1 MKLLSASLLCLFS
14 TSILA
19 SSLPQ
24 SLEELEKRYLTA
36 YQNKNVD
43 SIYNLIDWTGI
54 SGYKKKMVKV
64 YTRNS
69 LGKKI
74 IKTEFEKID
83 EEFFSDF
90 SVGDKHFKSNLTVD
104 NLFRIKF
111 DNPEREESLVYMVG
125 KSTEGYQFS
134 LSIKNKTK
142 SGT

>member
-19 SSLPQ
+19 SNLPQ
-24 SLEELEKRYLTA
+24 SMVELEKRYLTA

-43 SIYNLIDWTGI
+43 GIYNLIDWTGI

-74 IKTEFEKID
+74 IKTEFEAVD
-83 EEFFSDF
+83 EKFFDDF
-90 SVGDKHFKSNLTVD
+90 SVGDKHFKSNLSVE
-104 NLFRIKF
+104 NLFRIEF
-111 DNPEREESLVYMVG
+111 DNPQREESLVYLVG
-125 KSTEGYQFS
+125 KSPEGYQFS
-134 LSIKNKTK
+134 LSVKNNTK
-142 SGT
+142 

>member
-43 SIYNLIDWTGI
+43 SIYNLIDWAGI

-74 IKTEFEKID
+74 KKTEFEAVD
-83 EEFFSDF
+83 EKLFSAF
-90 SVGDKHFKSNLTVD
+90 SVGEKHFKSNLAVD
-104 NLFRIKF
+104 NLFRIEF
-111 DNPEREESLVYMVG
+111 DNPQREESLVYLVG
-125 KSTEGYQFS
+125 KSSDGYQFS
-134 LSIKNKTK
+134 LSIKNKFK
-142 SGT
+142 SND

>member
-19 SSLPQ
+19 SNLPQ
-24 SLEELEKRYLTA
+24 SMEELEKRYLRA
-36 YQNKNVD
+36 YQNKNLD
-43 SIYNLIDWTGI
+43 GIYSLIDWTGV

-74 IKTEFEKID
+74 KNTEFEAVD
-83 EEFFSDF
+83 EKFFNDF
-90 SVGDKHFKSNLTVD
+90 SVGEKHFKSNLAVD
-104 NLFRIKF
+104 QLFRIEF
-111 DNPEREESLVYMVG
+111 DNPQREESLVYLVG
-125 KSTEGYQFS
+125 KSSDGYQFS

-142 SGT
+142 SND